1 MQTFFPESCTI
12 WGHKSYFNK
21 LEIPKLIWIKIFW
34 VFTNRT
40 KVKSALH
47 TTHVLSVHGKF
58 NKPWLKSERERNLMD
73 FPFLEW
79 SVLEQTRFESLTFLY
94 FFQTSP
100 PLLFFADKCFWI
112 SFFHSNSL
120 CEGLLLHVLALYD
133 VLCKQFIFHWNW
145 GHCFEAIYYPSLDK
159 TFFVTIVSNCDIIL
173 TWFIFS
179 ATLTSNVHIWSSE
192 KVGQMTT
199 LTSKVFFIPLLLH
212 LCKNAIWFPFLFR
225 KIYLLYRQNHL

>member
-1 MQTFFPESCTI
+1 
-12 WGHKSYFNK
+12 
-21 LEIPKLIWIKIFW
+21 
-34 VFTNRT
+34 
-40 KVKSALH
+40 
-47 TTHVLSVHGKF
+47 
-58 NKPWLKSERERNLMD
+58 MD

-100 PLLFFADKCFWI
+100 PPLFFAEKCFWI

-120 CEGLLLHVLALYD
+120 CEGLFLHVLALYD

-192 KVGQMTT
+192 KVGQWRPWHR
-199 LTSKVFFIPLLLH
+199 KFFLSLSCCIYAKMQFDSL
-212 LCKNAIWFPFLFR
+212 FLFR
-225 KIYLLYRQNHL
+225 KIYLLYGQNHL